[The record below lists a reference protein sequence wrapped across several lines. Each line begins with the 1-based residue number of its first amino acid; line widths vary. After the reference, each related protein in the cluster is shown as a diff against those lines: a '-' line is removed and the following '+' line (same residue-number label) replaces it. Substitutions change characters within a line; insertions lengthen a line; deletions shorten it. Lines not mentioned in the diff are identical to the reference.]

1 MQMKNLFVCF
11 MAVALALPLATAFN
25 CTALDGENKKTC
37 NYIESQPWSQ
47 SEKDYVIRDMIDNG
61 GTLDGDFE
69 SIMNKPVPIIQ
80 LNKPE
85 KVDMI
90 SEENKK
96 FLIDLSSLSVFGYVI
111 FAFLKSYILWRFI

>member
-1 MQMKNLFVCF
+1 MQMKNLFVF
-11 MAVALALPLATAFN
+11 LMAVALALPLATAFN
-25 CTALDGENKKTC
+25 CTKLSGENKNVC
-37 NYIESQPWSQ
+37 NYIEGQPWSQ
-47 SEKDYVIRDMIDNG
+47 SEKDSVIQDAIDNG
-61 GTLDGDFE
+61 ESLNGNFE
-69 SIMNKPVPIIQ
+69 SIMNKPVPTIQ

-111 FAFLKSYILWRFI
+111 YAFLKSYLLWRFI